1 MGGEVVGVGVAGVE
15 VAGQDLAML
24 RRFLLRSSRGVVVVV
39 VGMDSRGWQGEG
51 VRHFLVLRDLDLGLD
66 LGL

>member
-1 MGGEVVGVGVAGVE
+1 MGVGVLEVEAGGL
-15 VAGQDLAML
+15 ALAML
-24 RRFLLRSSRGVVVVV
+24 RRFLLRSSRGVVV

>member
-1 MGGEVVGVGVAGVE
+1 MDGVVVVVAGVE
-15 VAGQDLAML
+15 VVGGMGLAML

-39 VGMDSRGWQGEG
+39 MGMDSRGWQGEG